1 MHPQPP
7 DDESSQEKKTSTA
20 DISTSSSTNSESVQR
35 QNEAILVK
43 QSVDDTESH
52 KNEEKNIKIEPK
64 EAEEGITYIYHYI
77 GDTVFYLI
85 QRMI

>member
-7 DDESSQEKKTSTA
+7 DDESSQENKTSTA
-20 DISTSSSTNSESVQR
+20 DINTSSSTNSESVQR

-52 KNEEKNIKIEPK
+52 RNEEKNINVKPK
-64 EAEEGITYIYHYI
+64 EAEEGITYI
-77 GDTVFYLI
+77 
-85 QRMI
+85 